1 MRWYYVTNADVDGK
15 PYVAAEFI
23 EGWIVDA
30 FRHEA
35 GGSLL
40 THEQLERRFPE
51 VLARWHEGVGADDGL
66 TDAELAAEQARRG
79 WLRSL
84 TDEECPFADRARLS
98 SGDGLPR
105 GPHGPRP

>member
-1 MRWYYVTNADVDGK
+1 MRWYYVTNADINGE

-51 VLARWHEGVGADDGL
+51 VLARWHRSVGADEAL
-66 TDAELAAEQARRG
+66 TDGELATEQTRRG

-84 TDEECPFADRARLS
+84 TDEEFQTWLDRER
-98 SGDGLPR
+98 
-105 GPHGPRP
+105 PRPQAVSDSMA

>member
-1 MRWYYVTNADVDGK
+1 MRWYYVTNAEIDGE

-40 THEQLERRFPE
+40 THEELERRFPE
-51 VLARWHEGVGADDGL
+51 VLARWHELDRFEDAL
-66 TDAELAAEQARRG
+66 TDVDLAAEQARRA

-84 TDEECPFADRARLS
+84 SDEEFQAWLDREWPRLQAVS
-98 SGDGLPR
+98 DSMA
-105 GPHGPRP
+105 

>member
-1 MRWYYVTNADVDGK
+1 MRWYYVTNADIDGE

-40 THEQLERRFPE
+40 THEQLARRFPE
-51 VLARWHEGVGADDGL
+51 VLARWHEGVGADEVL
-66 TDAELAAEQARRG
+66 TDAELAAEQARRR

-84 TDEECPFADRARLS
+84 TDEEFQTWLDREWPRLQAVS
-98 SGDGLPR
+98 DAMA
-105 GPHGPRP
+105 

>member
-1 MRWYYVTNADVDGK
+1 MRWYYVTNADIDGE

-51 VLARWHEGVGADDGL
+51 GL
-66 TDAELAAEQARRG
+66 TDVELAAEQARRG

-84 TDEECPFADRARLS
+84 TDEEFQTWLDREWPRLQAVS
-98 SGDGLPR
+98 DSMA
-105 GPHGPRP
+105 